1 MTMDM
6 KINGMLGVTIPED
19 KKVFTDKDPSVVVQ
33 SIEKYLNEAVFP
45 KVLEAEGITMYIRL
59 NTNDIRVG

>member
-1 MTMDM
+1 MIMNM

-19 KKVFTDKDPSVVVQ
+19 KKVFTDKDPLVVVQ

-45 KVLEAEGITMYIRL
+45 KVLKAEGITMYIRL